1 MVAFC
6 HEDAT
11 REMREF
17 KMGDQTKYSKKL
29 TVYPLSMEMERQV
42 AAIAYLIDA
51 EIFKGYGFDNRVDI
65 STQATN
71 RSKYKSLEQKLEHDV
86 LIIEH
91 IDTASSA
98 PFARR
103 VRLSGATAS
112 RKPTGAPVLFATDD
126 GKSLLDF

>member
-17 KMGDQTKYSKKL
+17 KMGEQTKYSKKL
-29 TVYPLSMEMERQV
+29 TIYPLSMEMERQV
-42 AAIAYLIDA
+42 AAISYLISA
-51 EIFKGYGFDNRVDI
+51 EVFKGYGFDNRLDI

-71 RSKYKSLEQKLEHDV
+71 RSEYKSLEHKLEHDI
-86 LIIEH
+86 LIVEH
-91 IDTASSA
+91 IATASSA
-98 PFARR
+98 PFAKR

-112 RKPTGAPVLFATDD
+112 KKPLGAPVLFATDD
-126 GKSLLDF
+126 GK